1 MRGHSVA
8 LQWTTGYIEIATSSG
23 FNNFQSMCMHKTR
36 RHFQTI
42 VYQGGWYLFLTKLA
56 RPTTITSH
64 SASLQQNLTVPW
76 ITIHLFYNTRASKVC
91 WEGFTS
97 YFVVSKFEVF
107 AAMNSVASSPV
118 SFLFFFFM
126 ASANRRP
133 WAFSGVSLPCF
144 EGCVCLSLVLLEGVD
159 LVLEQQCKYTLRFAI
174 LPQHILLHFLEQ
186 NFCNVLS

>member
-76 ITIHLFYNTRASKVC
+76 ITFHLIYNTRASKVC

-107 AAMNSVASSPV
+107 AAMNSVSSSPV
-118 SFLFFFFM
+118 SFLFFFSWRLRIGDHEHFPEC
-126 ASANRRP
+126 RYH
-133 WAFSGVSLPCF
+133 
-144 EGCVCLSLVLLEGVD
+144 VLKDVF
-159 LVLEQQCKYTLRFAI
+159 V
-174 LPQHILLHFLEQ
+174 
-186 NFCNVLS
+186 